1 MRNCKALLILR
12 SNVAKEDHTIQR
24 IGIVGTKV
32 TWFFKHLR
40 MGKWWWCWV
49 RFLPYPSG
57 ETRILELLLWQFLVQ
72 VVDLGSASHTATNP
86 TYIYISSGI
95 SLPRKLYPSLAPQNT
110 PTSDNHVYQGTHQ
123 YIQQGTWRSSN
134 FQVMSQSNLKLSAMG
149 IPPGVFLQN
158 PCCLR
163 QKLDEENTWEP
174 VQVVTWNHLNSQGNL
189 PGFLRSYCRIGM
201 S

>member
-40 MGKWWWCWV
+40 MGKWWWRWV

-72 VVDLGSASHTATNP
+72 VVDLGSASHTAKTP
-86 TYIYISSGI
+86 LTSTYLVALAYLSSSTLPLPLKMHRHLTTMRTKEHINISNRERDGVRIFKSWVSRTWSCQPWE
-95 SLPRKLYPSLAPQNT
+95 SLQ
-110 PTSDNHVYQGTHQ
+110 
-123 YIQQGTWRSSN
+123 
-134 FQVMSQSNLKLSAMG
+134 
-149 IPPGVFLQN
+149 GVFLQN

-174 VQVVTWNHLNSQGNL
+174 SAVSPAVQVVTWTT
-189 PGFLRSYCRIGM
+189 YCRIGI

>member
-95 SLPRKLYPSLAPQNT
+95 SLPRKLYPSLSLQNT

-149 IPPGVFLQN
+149 IQASRGFPPKSMLFKAKVGWGKYLGTSAVS
-158 PCCLR
+158 
-163 QKLDEENTWEP
+163 T
-174 VQVVTWNHLNSQGNL
+174 
-189 PGFLRSYCRIGM
+189 
-201 S
+201 

>member
-95 SLPRKLYPSLAPQNT
+95 SLPFKLLPFPCPPKYTDIWQPRVPRNTSIYPTGNVTAFEFSSHESVEPEVVSHGNLSRGFPPKSMLFEAKVGGGKCLG
-110 PTSDNHVYQGTHQ
+110 TSAVST
-123 YIQQGTWRSSN
+123 
-134 FQVMSQSNLKLSAMG
+134 LLS
-149 IPPGVFLQN
+149 
-158 PCCLR
+158 
-163 QKLDEENTWEP
+163 K
-174 VQVVTWNHLNSQGNL
+174 VVTWTT
-189 PGFLRSYCRIGM
+189 
-201 S
+201 